1 MKDRPYTAGS
11 LDPADWSEFRAV
23 AHAAVDDAVAR
34 IEGLRDA
41 PVWQPMPPGTR
52 KRFDLDVPTDPQ
64 PLQAI
69 YDDVLR
75 DVFPYAMGNVH
86 PRFFSWYMGAGDMTG
101 ALADFLAA
109 VDGSNLGGGDTAA
122 AHVDAQVTG
131 WLRQM
136 MGFPEGSSSAL
147 VSGGSMANIIG
158 LTAARNAMAGVD
170 LHRKGL
176 VNLPQPLAF
185 YASDQVHSCH
195 HKAMNLLGLGR
206 EALRE
211 VPTDAAFRM
220 DIAALRRAVAEDRAM
235 GIRPACV
242 IATAGT
248 TNTGSID
255 DIGAITDF
263 CRKEGIWLHV
273 DGCIGALIAIAPQN
287 RALVAG
293 IERAD
298 SLALDLHKWLHVP
311 FDVGCVMMRDRAQ
324 HLATFAEEAEY
335 LAPTRRGIAAGEF
348 LHHYTLE
355 TTRGFRA
362 LKVWM
367 MLRHHGTERFGALID
382 RNIAQTRY
390 LGEVVAARPVFELLA
405 PAATSIVCFR
415 FKLVDLGDTE
425 LDVLNGEI
433 LLRLQEAGIA
443 APSGTTL
450 RGRFC
455 LRVALCN
462 HRTEQSDID
471 MLVDAVERIGTE
483 VLAESRSQRLMWRS
497 DPAQAAQAALAA
509 LADRPS

>member
-1 MKDRPYTAGS
+1 MKDIPDTEGS

-23 AHAAVDDAVAR
+23 AHTAVEDAVAR
-34 IEGLRDA
+34 IEGLRDG
-41 PVWQPMPPGTR
+41 PVWQAMSPDTR
-52 KRFDLDVPTDPQ
+52 ARFATGLPTGPQ
-64 PLQAI
+64 PLRAI
-69 YDDVLR
+69 YEEVLR
-75 DVFPYAMGNVH
+75 DIFPHAMGNLH
-86 PRFFSWYMGAGDMTG
+86 PRFFSWYMGAGDLAG

-109 VDGSNLGGGDTAA
+109 VDGSNLGAGDTAA
-122 AHVDAQVTG
+122 ALVDAQVTG

-136 MGFPEGSSSAL
+136 MGFPEGSSCAL

-170 LHRKGL
+170 LRREGL
-176 VNLPQPLAF
+176 AHLPQPLAF

-220 DIAALRRAVAEDRAM
+220 DLAALRKAVAEDRVM

-255 DIGAITDF
+255 DIAAISAF
-263 CRKEGIWLHV
+263 CLKEGIWLHV
-273 DGCIGALIAIAPQN
+273 DGCIGALIAIAPEN
-287 RALVAG
+287 AALVAG
-293 IERAD
+293 IELAD

-311 FDVGCVMMRDRAQ
+311 FDVGCVLMRDRAQ
-324 HLATFAEEAEY
+324 HLATFTEDAEY
-335 LAPTRRGIAAGEF
+335 LAPTRRGVAAGEF

-362 LKVWM
+362 LKVWI

-382 RNIAQTRY
+382 RNIAQARY
-390 LGEVVAARPVFELLA
+390 LGEVVAARPAFELLA
-405 PAATSIVCFR
+405 PVATSIVCFR
-415 FKLVDLGDTE
+415 YRRADLGDTE
-425 LDVLNGEI
+425 LDALNGEI

-450 RGRFC
+450 HGRFC

-462 HRTEQSDID
+462 HRTEQSDLD
-471 MLVDAVERIGTE
+471 MLVDAVERIGAE
-483 VLAESRSQRLMWRS
+483 VLGESRSQPWMWHY
-497 DPAQAAQAALAA
+497 DPANVAQ
-509 LADRPS
+509 DGGPS